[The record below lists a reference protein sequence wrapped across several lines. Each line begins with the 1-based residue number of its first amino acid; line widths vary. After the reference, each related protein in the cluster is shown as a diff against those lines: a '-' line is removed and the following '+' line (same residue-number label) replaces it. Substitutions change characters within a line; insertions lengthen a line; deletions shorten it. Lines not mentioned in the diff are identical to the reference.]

1 MNDLIG
7 RVAEKAG
14 INPDQARTAVETV
27 VAHLKDK
34 LPASVAGQVDGLLA
48 AGSDGPSM
56 GDAIK
61 NLRAAMGS

>member
-7 RVAEKAG
+7 RLAEKAG
-14 INPDQARTAVETV
+14 INPDQARAAVETV

-34 LPASVAGQVDGLLA
+34 LPAPLAAQVDGLLGG
-48 AGSDGPSM
+48 GSDGPSM